1 MVYCHDAG
9 SILGQTA
16 SYDMN
21 DELHKDLEGRCP
33 SLTQVVLDIA
43 FRASEQLRKSSVRT
57 AGPGEGTNRVPA
69 EYEYRIS
76 SLQPSARWR
85 GVI

>member
-1 MVYCHDAG
+1 MKM
-9 SILGQTA
+9 SQLI
-16 SYDMN
+16 
-21 DELHKDLEGRCP
+21 
-33 SLTQVVLDIA
+33 LDIA
-43 FRASEQLRKSSVRT
+43 VRASEQLRKSSVRM

-69 EYEYRIS
+69 EYEYRMS

>member
-1 MVYCHDAG
+1 MVYCQGAG
-9 SILGQTA
+9 SILGHTA

-21 DELHKDLEGRCP
+21 DESYKDLEERCH
-33 SLTQVVLDIA
+33 SLMQVVLDIV
-43 FRASEQLRKSSVRT
+43 FRASEQLRKSSVRM
-57 AGPGEGTNRVPA
+57 AGPGESTNWVPA
-69 EYEYRIS
+69 KYEYRMS